1 HRQGLIDLLSALN
14 AHERGDS
21 ALTAGGGPPGGGAGD
36 GVALGVGGDETGDRI
51 DLLPGRH
58 DRLCAGDRGTDVDR
72 PVLGRDMAG
81 GQLVHRGERRHGR
94 VVETLH
100 AVVALLAQE
109 PGEVVVSVEDVI
121 GHGSAPSS
129 RVPGGGQRCS
139 AGRGWVSWVADGV
152 PREAGHGRCVA
163 GSRSRAGVHG
173 HHPIPDMIC
182 AVHSPRN
189 VPANAPM
196 SAKSTPTGTS
206 CRLNAPATTGAEA
219 IPPMFAVLATAML
232 NSSVFVSLA

>member
-1 HRQGLIDLLSALN
+1 MEVLLHRECQVV
-14 AHERGDS
+14 
-21 ALTAGGGPPGGGAGD
+21 GGGA
-36 GVALGVGGDETGDRI
+36 
-51 DLLPGRH
+51 LP
-58 DRLCAGDRGTDVDR
+58 
-72 PVLGRDMAG
+72 
-81 GQLVHRGERRHGR
+81 
-94 VVETLH
+94 
-100 AVVALLAQE
+100 
-109 PGEVVVSVEDVI
+109 
-121 GHGSAPSS
+121 
-129 RVPGGGQRCS
+129 
-139 AGRGWVSWVADGV
+139 VADGCRGSRMGV
-152 PREAGHGRCVA
+152 VGRGRCAA

-232 NSSVFVSLA
+232 NSSVLVSLA